1 MGNNFLLDKT
11 LKQLAND
18 DKNAL
23 EKLFNYYYPRLYSFS
38 KTLLKLDEG
47 IEDILQEVFLRI
59 YQNRKNIKSTET
71 FQSYIFTIT
80 RNLLLNELRSRLNEH
95 KAKEKIYRESVAR
108 EYLLSEKIEFLEL
121 QEKLEQIIETL
132 PDRRREIYL
141 LSRKEGLSH
150 KEIAVKLDISEKTV
164 EYHITQS
171 LSEIK
176 KKMREIGLL
185 AMLYFYFFL

>member
-95 KAKEKIYRESVAR
+95 KAKEKIHRESVAW
-108 EYLLSEKIEFLEL
+108 EYLLSEKI
-121 QEKLEQIIETL
+121 
-132 PDRRREIYL
+132 
-141 LSRKEGLSH
+141 
-150 KEIAVKLDISEKTV
+150 
-164 EYHITQS
+164 
-171 LSEIK
+171 
-176 KKMREIGLL
+176 
-185 AMLYFYFFL
+185 

>member
-1 MGNNFLLDKT
+1 
-11 LKQLAND
+11 
-18 DKNAL
+18 
-23 EKLFNYYYPRLYSFS
+23 
-38 KTLLKLDEG
+38 
-47 IEDILQEVFLRI
+47 
-59 YQNRKNIKSTET
+59 
-71 FQSYIFTIT
+71 
-80 RNLLLNELRSRLNEH
+80 LNEH

>member
-23 EKLFNYYYPRLYSFS
+23 EKIFNYYYPRLYSFS

-176 KKMREIGLL
+176 KKMRDIGLL

>member
-141 LSRKEGLSH
+141 LSRKKGLSH
-150 KEIAVKLDISEKTV
+150 KEIAVKLDLSEKTV

>member
-80 RNLLLNELRSRLNEH
+80 RNLLLNELRSQLNEH

-176 KKMREIGLL
+176 KKMRDIGLL

>member
-23 EKLFNYYYPRLYSFS
+23 EKIFNYYYPRLYCFS

-47 IEDILQEVFLRI
+47 VEDILQEVFLRI

-80 RNLLLNELRSRLNEH
+80 RNLLLNELRSRLHEH

-108 EYLLSEKIEFLEL
+108 SICCLKN
-121 QEKLEQIIETL
+121 
-132 PDRRREIYL
+132 
-141 LSRKEGLSH
+141 
-150 KEIAVKLDISEKTV
+150 
-164 EYHITQS
+164 
-171 LSEIK
+171 
-176 KKMREIGLL
+176 
-185 AMLYFYFFL
+185 

>member
-176 KKMREIGLL
+176 RKMRDIGLL

>member
-80 RNLLLNELRSRLNEH
+80 RNLLLNELRSQLNEH

-141 LSRKEGLSH
+141 LSRKKGLSH
-150 KEIAVKLDISEKTV
+150 KEIAVKLDLSEKTV

>member
-1 MGNNFLLDKT
+1 M
-11 LKQLAND
+11 
-18 DKNAL
+18 
-23 EKLFNYYYPRLYSFS
+23 
-38 KTLLKLDEG
+38 
-47 IEDILQEVFLRI
+47 FLRI

-80 RNLLLNELRSRLNEH
+80 RNLLLNELRSQLNEH

>member
-1 MGNNFLLDKT
+1 M
-11 LKQLAND
+11 
-18 DKNAL
+18 
-23 EKLFNYYYPRLYSFS
+23 
-38 KTLLKLDEG
+38 
-47 IEDILQEVFLRI
+47 RI

-80 RNLLLNELRSRLNEH
+80 RNLLLNELRSRLHEH

-141 LSRKEGLSH
+141 LSRKKGLSH
-150 KEIAVKLDISEKTV
+150 KEIAVKLDLSEKTV

>member
-80 RNLLLNELRSRLNEH
+80 RNLLLNELRSQLNEH

>member
-23 EKLFNYYYPRLYSFS
+23 EKIFNYYYPRLYCFS

-47 IEDILQEVFLRI
+47 VEHILQEVFLRI

-80 RNLLLNELRSRLNEH
+80 RNLLLNELRSRLHEH

-141 LSRKEGLSH
+141 LSRKKGLSH
-150 KEIAVKLDISEKTV
+150 KEIAVKLDLSEKTV

>member
-80 RNLLLNELRSRLNEH
+80 RNLLLNELRSRLHEH

>member
-176 KKMREIGLL
+176 KKMRDIGLL